1 MLIELQ
7 GANDLTKPTGTAA
20 PLILQHPYTSLSA
33 VQKQLQALIW
43 LIHWGLPWWR
53 WAGWF
58 IVTCGR
64 SRDSTKTWVFNKLR
78 KSETHYCDF
87 FLYSSKLS
95 VNTSTCYSF
104 LLWASLQLETIYSC
118 VLTCVARVTRWRAV
132 SLVLRVSSPRV
143 KSATEIYRYLPPP
156 PPEVSKVV
164 KLLDGHINTAS
175 RLWVRFG
182 HSLTPGQSMKNAGAK
197 TKLTVRAVTGVY
209 HIYTSPHQTIT
220 IPLFWLLV
228 LTAL

>member
-33 VQKQLQALIW
+33 VQKQLQALIL

-78 KSETHYCDF
+78 KSETHYCCF

-95 VNTSTCYSF
+95 VNTSTCYLFSF
-104 LLWASLQLETIYSC
+104 EPAYNWRQFTVVCWL
-118 VLTCVARVTRWRAV
+118 VVARVTRWRAV
-132 SLVLRVSSPRV
+132 SLVLRVSIPRV

-156 PPEVSKVV
+156 PHWCVQGGK
-164 KLLDGHINTAS
+164 TAG
-175 RLWVRFG
+175 WT
-182 HSLTPGQSMKNAGAK
+182 HKHCQQ
-197 TKLTVRAVTGVY
+197 TVGEIWPFPHPRAEHEECRGKDKA
-209 HIYTSPHQTIT
+209 HC
-220 IPLFWLLV
+220 
-228 LTAL
+228 